1 MLRIISFILSL
12 LFLFPTTVYCAD
24 CGASSAIVMDA
35 DTNEIL
41 YQKNISEERSMA
53 STTKIMTALIACES
67 DKLDEEVTIT
77 DEMVDTIGT
86 SLGLKVDDKITLY
99 DLVLGMLIVSGNDA
113 AKAVAVYLADSEENF
128 SNLMNEKAK
137 EIGMKKTFFVTASGL
152 DEGNHHSTAYDMALL
167 ASYALKNEVFS
178 KVCALKR
185 AEITVDTE
193 KRTIYNHNKLLSFL
207 DDCVGVKTGF
217 TEKAGRC
224 LVSAVKRN
232 NHTLVCVT
240 LNDPNDWDDHI
251 SLYKN
256 AEEKYSDV
264 RMYNTISVD
273 VVGGTKDTISAV
285 YDATVNVVDKYLITV
300 DIYHFPFLYAPVKLG
315 DEIGKVVVKYKEKE
329 ILSVPLKA
337 DESVDYYGKQE

>member
-1 MLRIISFILSL
+1 MLRILSFFLTL
-12 LFLFPTTVYCAD
+12 LFLFPVNVYASD
-24 CGASSAIVMDA
+24 CSARSAVVIDA

-41 YQKNISEERSMA
+41 YEKNIYEERSMA

-67 DKLDEEVTIT
+67 EKLDDVVTIT
-77 DEMVDTIGT
+77 PEMVDTIGT
-86 SLGLKVDDKITLY
+86 SLGLKVDNKVTLH

-113 AKAVAVYLADSEENF
+113 AKAVAIYLADSEENF
-128 SNLMNEKAK
+128 SKLMNEKAK
-137 EIGMKKTFFVTASGL
+137 EIGMNKTCFVTASGL
-152 DEGNHHSTAYDMALL
+152 DEGNHHSTAYDMAIL
-167 ASYALKNEVFS
+167 ASYALKNDTFS
-178 KVCALKR
+178 KMCSLKR

-193 KRTIYNHNKLLSFL
+193 KRTIYNHNKLLSYL

-232 NHTLVCVT
+232 GHTLVCVT

-264 RMYNTISVD
+264 RMYNSTTVD
-273 VVGGTKDTISAV
+273 VVGGTKDTISAI
-285 YDATVNVVDKYLITV
+285 YDANVNVIDKYLITV
-300 DIYHFPFLYAPVKLG
+300 EIYHFPFIYAPVKVG
-315 DEIGKVVVKYKEKE
+315 EEIGKAVVKYKEKE
-329 ILSVPLKA
+329 ILSVPLIA
-337 DESVDYYGKQE
+337 DENVDYYGKQE